1 MILTLKNINSGYDD
15 AQVLFDVSLT
25 VEAGSC
31 VSLMGRNGMGK
42 TTTVRTIMGQLPV
55 KSVQIIRRENVTIA
69 LHHSKSLEQE

>member
-55 KSVQIIRRENVTIA
+55 KSGQIIRFG
-69 LHHSKSLEQE
+69 K